1 MGGVVTSRR
10 GAMMSRMTTTLD
22 EKGRLILP
30 EEVRRTLGLEAG
42 DQVIIVLDEEGVHLS
57 TSRKESLRRAQD
69 LVRKY
74 VPEGRS
80 LSDELI
86 EERRR
91 ESLLE

>member
-1 MGGVVTSRR
+1 
-10 GAMMSRMTTTLD
+10 MSRMTTTLD
-22 EKGRLILP
+22 EEGRLILP
-30 EEVRRTLGLEAG
+30 ADVRRSLGFEAG
-42 DQVIIVLDEEGVHLS
+42 DPVVFELDDKGLHVLPGRNEAV
-57 TSRKESLRRAQD
+57 KRAQE

-91 ESLLE
+91 ESRLE

>member
-1 MGGVVTSRR
+1 
-10 GAMMSRMTTTLD
+10 MSRMMTTLLD
-22 EKGRLILP
+22 EQGRLTVP
-30 EEVRRTLGLEAG
+30 DEVRRTLGLEAG
-42 DQVIIVLDEEGVHLS
+42 DQVIFVLDDEGVHLS

>member
-1 MGGVVTSRR
+1 MP
-10 GAMMSRMTTTLD
+10 RMTTTLD
-22 EKGRLILP
+22 KEGRLTIP
-30 EEVRRTLGLEAG
+30 VEVRRSLGLEVG
-42 DQVIIVLDEEGVHLS
+42 DQVVIELTESGAHLLP
-57 TSRKESLRRAQD
+57 SRKEALRRAQA
-69 LVRKY
+69 LVRRY

>member
-1 MGGVVTSRR
+1 
-10 GAMMSRMTTTLD
+10 MSRMTTTLD

-30 EEVRRTLGLEAG
+30 DEVRRTLGLEAG

-57 TSRKESLRRAQD
+57 TSRKEALRRAQD